1 MTGSYEVNA
10 EDVTHE
16 RLDGEV
22 VAINMRTGRY
32 YSLSGPAADVWSL
45 IDQRRPQA
53 EWSESLQEVY
63 PSGEGWPGI
72 AQFID
77 RCSTAG
83 LIRQCEASA
92 ISSPALPHDFTRAS
106 WTAPQLE
113 EFEDLQDLILV
124 DPIHDITALGWPHVA
139 D

>member
-1 MTGSYEVNA
+1 MTGSYEVNSQ
-10 EDVTHE
+10 DVTHE

-45 IDQRRPQA
+45 IDQRLSQA
-53 EWSESLQEVY
+53 EWLQTLEETY
-63 PSGEGWPGI
+63 PSSKDWTGI
-72 AQFID
+72 QEFVNG
-77 RCSTAG
+77 CVEAG
-83 LIRQCEASA
+83 LIKQCESASA
-92 ISSPALPHDFTRAS
+92 TFIPLPRDFTRAN
-106 WTAPQLE
+106 WTPPILE

-139 D
+139 E

>member
-1 MTGSYEVNA
+1 MTGSYEINA
-10 EDVTHE
+10 QDVTHE

-45 IDQRRPQA
+45 IDQRLPQSA
-53 EWSESLQEVY
+53 WLQLLKDAY
-63 PSGEGWPGI
+63 PSGEDWTGI
-72 AQFID
+72 QEFVQ
-77 RCSTAG
+77 RCIEAG
-83 LIRQCEASA
+83 LMRPCDST
-92 ISSPALPHDFTRAS
+92 SVTSTPLPGDFTRS
-106 WTAPQLE
+106 PWTPPILE

-139 D
+139 E